1 MSSEDKLS
9 STERSCR
16 ILALKCIDGF
26 LNTLSLYCSEN
37 LIANGGKIILSC
49 EEECPDSHIFTV
61 MLRVLIF
68 HLRKVQES
76 CARFETSRCIRNSS
90 SNSNVS
96 VLDDKMRNYVTKRIN
111 ICIQK
116 GIDSGNMSVEKL
128 RIVKRVISSFEID
141 SLHMGLG
148 WSSSVVASYK
158 TWMVVADRENPNGV
172 LKNSN
177 NVSKKQERV
186 SRSISP
192 STFQNNNDSEEEY
205 FDTDLDKRERNTL
218 KGIRKNNTTRMR
230 RSSSASSI
238 VISDRENSEVKWGVT
253 EEREF
258 SSEGKKQI
266 SDFLILPQVSS
277 TENGV
282 NYKSI
287 VTSLIEKAE
296 RMNSENEDKDKSITT
311 RKMEMKRARSLFGIK

>member
-16 ILALKCIDGF
+16 LLAIKCIDGF

-49 EEECPDSHIFTV
+49 EDECPNSHIFTV

-76 CARFETSRCIRNSS
+76 CARFETSRCMRKSS
-90 SNSNVS
+90 GSSS

-148 WSSSVVASYK
+148 WSSNVVASYK

-172 LKNSN
+172 LKNSHIN
-177 NVSKKQERV
+177 SIKKERV

-192 STFQNNNDSEEEY
+192 STFQNNNDSDEEY
-205 FDTDLDKRERNTL
+205 FDKRNTL
-218 KGIRKNNTTRMR
+218 RGIRKKNTTRMR

-238 VISDRENSEVKWGVT
+238 VISERENSEVKWGVT

-258 SSEGKKQI
+258 SSSEGKKNI
-266 SDFLILPQVSS
+266 SDFLILPPVSS
-277 TENGV
+277 PENEV
-282 NYKSI
+282 DYKSI
-287 VTSLIEKAE
+287 VTTLIEKAE